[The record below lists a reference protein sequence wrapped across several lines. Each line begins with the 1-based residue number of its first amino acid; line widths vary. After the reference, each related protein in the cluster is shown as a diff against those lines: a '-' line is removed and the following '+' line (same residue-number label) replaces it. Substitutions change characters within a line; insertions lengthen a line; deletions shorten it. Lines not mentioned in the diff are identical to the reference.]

1 MITKSSREISFYVDT
16 LIVQT
21 ILEDQTLTKKAEA
34 SGLVM
39 GLIDKV
45 KEYVGNH
52 INSEDKVGSFL
63 NIIAPGAIT
72 VAFSAM
78 GLRWLG
84 VLIGL
89 SMNVFHID
97 VKGILSS
104 IYDKIK
110 SLLSSKKQ
118 LTSGEVDNIVTT
130 SVESHSKPATEEDVA
145 KLPSSTAQQLK
156 DAKLLKLAMINY
168 SSLEKTAKPGS
179 GLPDLL
185 SIFGAK
191 KARTES
197 LLGKVL
203 GWVFKVAL
211 ASAGL
216 MIAGDVVNKFLN
228 RPNAIDGSLKDGKPI
243 ETSIPVSNVQSRQTK
258 FKVNSNYKLVTK
270 NNPSTP
276 WIEKYVNNKSG
287 IENMIIDFTKEV
299 YSVTSNI
306 DSIIRS
312 LPAFQAVVD
321 KIEWYNQSSAGAPM
335 VFIPRMFTSEK
346 SVVDYFIDDL
356 AEKSK

>member
-118 LTSGEVDNIVTT
+118 LN
-130 SVESHSKPATEEDVA
+130 
-145 KLPSSTAQQLK
+145 
-156 DAKLLKLAMINY
+156 
-168 SSLEKTAKPGS
+168 
-179 GLPDLL
+179 
-185 SIFGAK
+185 
-191 KARTES
+191 
-197 LLGKVL
+197 
-203 GWVFKVAL
+203 
-211 ASAGL
+211 
-216 MIAGDVVNKFLN
+216 
-228 RPNAIDGSLKDGKPI
+228 
-243 ETSIPVSNVQSRQTK
+243 
-258 FKVNSNYKLVTK
+258 
-270 NNPSTP
+270 
-276 WIEKYVNNKSG
+276 
-287 IENMIIDFTKEV
+287 
-299 YSVTSNI
+299 
-306 DSIIRS
+306 
-312 LPAFQAVVD
+312 
-321 KIEWYNQSSAGAPM
+321 
-335 VFIPRMFTSEK
+335 
-346 SVVDYFIDDL
+346 
-356 AEKSK
+356 